1 MPSARSVMSLTPHR
15 VRIWAL
21 IGGLVFTAPLSISA
35 QTAADSA
42 SVTKFYGEWF
52 GAVRQGPEAYASYY
66 ASDGVVLPPNASAA
80 VGRAAIAE
88 WLRLAQASAPYT
100 VRPEGITVNEL
111 RFLSPT
117 WVVYRST
124 LRGQRVPKAG
134 GDPVPFE
141 TKYVDL
147 LQRTD
152 SGRWE
157 VAYRMWSDNR

>member
-1 MPSARSVMSLTPHR
+1 MHPMAWCCRLTRLRRSDAWP
-15 VRIWAL
+15 
-21 IGGLVFTAPLSISA
+21 
-35 QTAADSA
+35 
-42 SVTKFYGEWF
+42 
-52 GAVRQGPEAYASYY
+52 
-66 ASDGVVLPPNASAA
+66 
-80 VGRAAIAE
+80 IAE
-88 WLRLAQASAPYT
+88 WLRQAQASAPYT
-100 VRPEGITVNEL
+100 VRPEGIAVNEL
-111 RFLSPT
+111 RFLGPT

-147 LQRTD
+147 LHRTD